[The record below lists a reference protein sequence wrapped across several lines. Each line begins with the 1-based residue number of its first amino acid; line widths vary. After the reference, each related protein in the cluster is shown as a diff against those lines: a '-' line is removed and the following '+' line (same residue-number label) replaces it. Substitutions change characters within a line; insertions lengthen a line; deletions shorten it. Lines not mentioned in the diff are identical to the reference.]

1 MFWVI
6 PLIKCTYSVTSKTKM
21 ATGFSNN
28 AVILGDAMNFPESS
42 SVRKK
47 EALSNIIFKIT
58 QSTEKLNKRNERLLQ
73 LNLDYDLRMLQLA
86 RQREKITWEK
96 LNCEKLCSSRTNK
109 WLFETEDAQSTKD
122 YNVNEGLALP
132 RLSAKQTAFSTANIG
147 QSVSS
152 LRRVNTA
159 PTILVTKNR
168 KRSQK
173 ELKSVADLK
182 YLAHS
187 NFEKRRAD
195 ILKSKMEIES
205 KAING
210 VVEIEQLPEIERHN
224 RVTWDNSVEMGA
236 NRRDEG
242 GNVSVSERKI
252 EKQLDGVR
260 FGEIE
265 KKKDEKH
272 SEEELEKKEESYEKL
287 LKRAEES
294 TRMLVA
300 YIPSG
305 AVYRRLCA
313 TRKAY
318 EDTEGKKPRILTRY
332 LREKR
337 AFENLSKLDDKS
349 TLLVQAKEKT
359 DKIVLSYI

>member
-1 MFWVI
+1 M
-6 PLIKCTYSVTSKTKM
+6 TSNTKM
-21 ATGFSNN
+21 ATGFSDN
-28 AVILGDAMNFPESS
+28 AAILGDVMNFPESS
-42 SVRKK
+42 SVKKK

-86 RQREKITWEK
+86 RQKEKITWEK
-96 LNCEKLCSSRTNK
+96 LNCDKLCSSRTNK
-109 WLFETEDAQSTKD
+109 WLFEAEDTQSTKD
-122 YNVNEGLALP
+122 YTVNEALPLP
-132 RLSAKQTAFSTANIG
+132 RLSAKQTAFSTAKIG
-147 QSVSS
+147 QPVSP

-173 ELKSVADLK
+173 ELKSVADLN
-182 YLAHS
+182 YLAHTNS
-187 NFEKRRAD
+187 GKRWAGP
-195 ILKSKMEIES
+195 LTSKMESEARA
-205 KAING
+205 KNG
-210 VVEIEQLPEIERHN
+210 VVDIELPEIERHN
-224 RVTWDNSVEMGA
+224 RVTWDKSVETSVK
-236 NRRDEG
+236 RRDED
-242 GNVSVSERKI
+242 GNVSVSERKT
-252 EKQLDGVR
+252 EKLQDAVS
-260 FGEIE
+260 FGEIV
-265 KKKDEKH
+265 KKKDE
-272 SEEELEKKEESYEKL
+272 EVEKKEGSYAKL

-294 TRMLVA
+294 TRMLLA

-349 TLLVQAKEKT
+349 TLLVQSEEKT